1 MATPS
6 SPSPT
11 NQPSGGASK
20 RHDLG
25 GNLARGAF
33 YLALAAIVG
42 VAAYDWYRATQEKA
56 ALRASQ
62 EELVSTH
69 GLTERTSKHLA
80 PEYKDSSGRLLAD
93 PPTDAK
99 QLLDP
104 QTLVVAHYQDA
115 AASKQA
121 VDWDEFQ
128 ALLAKSTG
136 KKIVVQEYQNTADDV
151 AAVKAGEIEIVALHA
166 ADAPYLVNHA
176 GFVPVAVL
184 GDDVAAHGNRLDLAV
199 RSNSDVNALADV
211 KGHTLVCTAPDS
223 ITGYRA
229 AVAVLFQEARL
240 RPDVDYFINFS
251 HGQKRSI
258 EGLKSGEFEITALSD
273 DKVQSMQKAG
283 SLSPADYHI
292 IYQSEVIPRLT
303 IGYVYNL
310 QPELTAKVAKAIVD
324 FKNEKGAQDE
334 DSGESM
340 RFYPIDY
347 KRDFEFVRRI
357 DDSFDPRFSKAPKD
371 KRDPSEH

>member
-1 MATPS
+1 MATSS
-6 SPSPT
+6 SPSSSDP
-11 NQPSGGASK
+11 PPARGAN
-20 RHDLG
+20 RHNLG
-25 GNLARGAF
+25 GNLTRGAF
-33 YLALAAIVG
+33 YLALAGIVG
-42 VAAYDWYRATQEKA
+42 VACYDWYRATQDKA

-69 GLTERTSKHLA
+69 GLTARTSKHLA
-80 PEYKDSSGRLLAD
+80 PEYSDSKGTLLAD

-99 QLLDP
+99 LLLTPD
-104 QTLVVAHYQDA
+104 TLVVAHYQDA
-115 AASKQA
+115 GAMKQV

-128 ALLAKSTG
+128 KALARATAK
-136 KKIVVQEYQNTADDV
+136 KVVLQEYQNSADDV
-151 AAVKAGEIEIVALHA
+151 AAVKESQIQIVALHA
-166 ADAPYLVNHA
+166 ADSPYLVNHA
-176 GFVPVAVL
+176 GFIPVAVL

-199 RSNSDVNALADV
+199 RTKSDVHSLADI
-211 KGHTLVCTAPDS
+211 KGHTLTCTAPDS

-229 AVAVLFQEARL
+229 AVAILSQEAGL
-240 RPDVDYFINFS
+240 RPDVDYSISFS

-258 EGLKSGEFEITALSD
+258 EGLKSGEFEIVALSD
-273 DKVQSMQKAG
+273 EKVQSMQRAG
-283 SLSPADYHI
+283 SLSPADYHM

-310 QPELTAKVAKAIVD
+310 QPELAAKVTKAVLD
-324 FKNEKGAQDE
+324 FKNEHGAQDE

-347 KRDFEFVRRI
+347 KHDFEFVRRI

-371 KRDPSEH
+371 KRDPNQP